1 MSSAIISGVGKLN
14 TNGGES
20 NLFYMNIIS
29 IPVSSKTERT
39 RLLFFSN
46 QEVNNINDLV
56 DVINFYKSYE
66 QPLIVAGGDLV
77 VVTSD
82 SVVKRY
88 NVVDLFI
95 SGTNSVN
102 ITYRTSATATANTYK
117 LFDIGA
123 AEPEGWIYINFK
135 L

>member
-1 MSSAIISGVGKLN
+1 MSSAIISGCGKLN
-14 TNGGES
+14 TNEGES
-20 NLFYMNIIS
+20 NLSYLNIIS
-29 IPVSSKTERT
+29 IPVATDVART
-39 RLLFFSN
+39 RLMFLSK

-56 DVINFYKSYE
+56 DVVNFYKSYE

-82 SVVKRY
+82 STFKRY
-88 NVVDLFI
+88 AIVDLFI

-123 AEPEGWIYINFK
+123 PNPEGWIFVNIK

>member
-1 MSSAIISGVGKLN
+1 MGSAIISGCGKLN

-20 NLFYMNIIS
+20 NLSYLNIIS
-29 IPVSSKTERT
+29 IPVSTGSERT

-56 DVINFYKSYE
+56 DVINFYKSYD

-77 VVTSD
+77 VVTTD
-82 SVVKRY
+82 TTIKRY

-95 SGTNSVN
+95 TATNSVN
-102 ITYRTSATATANTYK
+102 ITYRTSASAVDNRYK

-123 AEPEGWIYINFK
+123 PNPDGWIFVNFK